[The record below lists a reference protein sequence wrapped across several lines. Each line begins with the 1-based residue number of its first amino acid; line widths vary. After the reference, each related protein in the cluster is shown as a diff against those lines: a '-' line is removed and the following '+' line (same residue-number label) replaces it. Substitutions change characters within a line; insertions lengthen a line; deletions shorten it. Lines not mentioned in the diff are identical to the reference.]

1 MRRVSCLLAV
11 VLFILAVINVEC
23 ASRPGPRVCSMG
35 LKSQVMSYLVSH
47 AQPMYQPYLTLCQGY
62 RLCSMY
68 RTIYKT
74 AQRLAYR
81 KQSYPTYACCP
92 GWRRANGA
100 PGLGCNIAICRPP
113 CQNGGKCLSP
123 NKCSCPSGWSGR
135 SCQTDVDECAG
146 GRHGCSH
153 TCRNVV
159 GSYHCTCQQGYE
171 LGVDGRTC
179 EALGVPTDAVSPA
192 RTTNLMVE
200 DEVRQLKTRMAAL
213 EEKFQL
219 TLAPFLK
226 VEVPGLE
233 GTPADPIAL
242 LVHSLQKLDRIDSL
256 SEQIS
261 FLEERLEICSCK
273 NEG

>member
-1 MRRVSCLLAV
+1 MRRISCLLAL
-11 VLFILAVINVEC
+11 VLFILAVINAEC
-23 ASRPGPRVCSMG
+23 SSRPGPRVCSMG
-35 LKSQVMSYLVSH
+35 LKSQVVSYLVSH

-92 GWRRANGA
+92 GWRRANSA
-100 PGLGCNIAICRPP
+100 PGHGCSIAICRPP

-123 NKCSCPSGWSGR
+123 NKCSCPSGWSGK
-135 SCQTDVDECAG
+135 SCQKDVDECAG

-153 TCRNVV
+153 TCHNVV
-159 GSYHCTCQQGYE
+159 GSYRCTCQQGYE

-273 NEG
+273 NER

>member
-11 VLFILAVINVEC
+11 VLFILAVINAEC

-35 LKSQVMSYLVSH
+35 LKSQVASYLVSH
-47 AQPMYQPYLTLCQGY
+47 AQPVYQPYLTLCQGY

-74 AQRLAYR
+74 AQRVAYR
-81 KQSYPTYACCP
+81 KQSYPTYACCL

-100 PGLGCNIAICRPP
+100 PGHGCSI
-113 CQNGGKCLSP
+113 
-123 NKCSCPSGWSGR
+123 
-135 SCQTDVDECAG
+135 DVDECAG

-153 TCRNVV
+153 TCHNVV

-171 LGVDGRTC
+171 LGADGRTC

-192 RTTNLMVE
+192 STTNLMVE

-273 NEG
+273 NEGEGREQKVQMERDS

>member
-1 MRRVSCLLAV
+1 MRRISCLLAL
-11 VLFILAVINVEC
+11 VLFILAVINAEC
-23 ASRPGPRVCSMG
+23 SSRPGPRVCSMG
-35 LKSQVMSYLVSH
+35 LKSQVVSYLVSH

-100 PGLGCNIAICRPP
+100 PGHGCSI
-113 CQNGGKCLSP
+113 
-123 NKCSCPSGWSGR
+123 
-135 SCQTDVDECAG
+135 DVDECAG

-153 TCRNVV
+153 TCHNVV
-159 GSYHCTCQQGYE
+159 GSYRCTCQQGYE

-233 GTPADPIAL
+233 GSPADPIAL

-273 NEG
+273 NER